1 MPSSI
6 YRTDVLVQP
15 AYMLMLSSE
24 LANESLQIRIRNAV
38 AFALKNNLSAHI
50 KQEVLVTL
58 ASPFLR
64 AGGFFAQVVAAIAC
78 VELPHDQWPDLIELL
93 GFVNNLTNANLRIA
107 TLKND
112 WLHLRVHST
121 YLISVLFS
129 LFVPLYLA
137 PRPPQQ
143 PEILSLRSNE
153 ILTAVIRG
161 VRHHEPS
168 SGVQLAAAHAP
179 YNSLEFVRENFECEG
194 ERNHI
199 MQVVCEA
206 TQNPS
211 VSVQVGALE
220 CLVKIMALYMEQALL
235 VLTVMG
241 FGPSFVKRES
251 SLLTRQAKYA
261 ADYGEPPEIESKFFA
276 KIALPE
282 VNPVLLSLLTLQEEI
297 VDKNEWNMT
306 MSFGTYFNFIAWAVT
321 DPIVDAVVPFIEAY
335 IKSPNRHQWEA
346 AMMALWALPLL
357 IGMTSDSNVHVKDM
371 AAWTL
376 GRIHGLLIA
385 TIKPDIHLHPPVPAL
400 LEFLEESVPS
410 QTSHLSPYFDGVVNT
425 LLRVTD
431 TASHEAHSRTSA
443 YGAITSNV
451 NPAMNDMIPVI
462 QNTLITILMWMQR
475 LLGMQIV
482 GIDDQNN
489 WNEPQSNLCSVVI
502 VNITFFQ
509 FELLSSYSVLPERT
523 RWLGEGIQPM
533 ADRIMTPVLQVIQA
547 AGQTSQPP
555 LS

>member
-1 MPSSI
+1 M
-6 YRTDVLVQP
+6 
-15 AYMLMLSSE
+15 
-24 LANESLQIRIRNAV
+24 
-38 AFALKNNLSAHI
+38 
-50 KQEVLVTL
+50 
-58 ASPFLR
+58 
-64 AGGFFAQVVAAIAC
+64 
-78 VELPHDQWPDLIELL
+78 
-93 GFVNNLTNANLRIA
+93 
-107 TLKND
+107 
-112 WLHLRVHST
+112 
-121 YLISVLFS
+121 
-129 LFVPLYLA
+129 
-137 PRPPQQ
+137 
-143 PEILSLRSNE
+143 
-153 ILTAVIRG
+153 IRG

-179 YNSLEFVRENFECEG
+179 YNSLEFVCKNFEREG
-194 ERNHI
+194 EHNHI

-206 TQNPS
+206 TQNPL

-235 VLTVMG
+235 V
-241 FGPSFVKRES
+241 
-251 SLLTRQAKYA
+251 A
-261 ADYGEPPEIESKFFA
+261 ADYGEPPEIKSKFFA

-282 VNPVLLSLLTLQEEI
+282 VNPVLLSLLTLREEI
-297 VDKNEWNMT
+297 VDENEWNMT

-321 DPIVDAVVPFIEAY
+321 DPIVDAVIPFIEAY
-335 IKSPNRHQWEA
+335 IKSPNWHQWEA
-346 AMMALWALPLL
+346 AMMALWVYP
-357 IGMTSDSNVHVKDM
+357 GWSQSKHPDSNSNVHVKDM

-385 TIKPDIHLHPPVPAL
+385 TIKPDIHLHPLVPAL
-400 LEFLEESVPS
+400 VTGVQDNPRTLEFLEESVPS

-431 TASHEAHSRTSA
+431 TASHEAHSCTSA
-443 YGAITSNV
+443 YRAITSNV
-451 NPAMNDMIPVI
+451 TPTMNDVIPVI

-482 GIDDQNN
+482 GIDDRNN

-509 FELLSSYSVLPERT
+509 FELLSSYSVLPEHT

>member
-1 MPSSI
+1 M
-6 YRTDVLVQP
+6 
-15 AYMLMLSSE
+15 
-24 LANESLQIRIRNAV
+24 
-38 AFALKNNLSAHI
+38 
-50 KQEVLVTL
+50 
-58 ASPFLR
+58 
-64 AGGFFAQVVAAIAC
+64 
-78 VELPHDQWPDLIELL
+78 
-93 GFVNNLTNANLRIA
+93 
-107 TLKND
+107 
-112 WLHLRVHST
+112 
-121 YLISVLFS
+121 
-129 LFVPLYLA
+129 
-137 PRPPQQ
+137 
-143 PEILSLRSNE
+143 
-153 ILTAVIRG
+153 IRG

-235 VLTVMG
+235 V
-241 FGPSFVKRES
+241 
-251 SLLTRQAKYA
+251 A

-282 VNPVLLSLLTLQEEI
+282 VNPILLSLLTLQEEI
-297 VDKNEWNMT
+297 VDENERNMT

-321 DPIVDAVVPFIEAY
+321 DPIVDTVVPFIKAY
-335 IKSPNRHQWEA
+335 IKSPDRHQWEA
-346 AMMALWALPLL
+346 AVMALWVYP
-357 IGMTSDSNVHVKDM
+357 GWSRSKHPDSDSNVHVKDT
-371 AAWTL
+371 AAWML

-410 QTSHLSPYFDGVVNT
+410 QTSHLSPYLDGIVNT

-451 NPAMNDMIPVI
+451 TPAMNDVIPVI
-462 QNTLITILMWMQR
+462 QNTLITILMRMQR

-482 GIDDQNN
+482 GIDDWNN

-502 VNITFFQ
+502 INLTFFQ
-509 FELLSSYSVLPERT
+509 FELLSSYSVLPEHT
-523 RWLGEGIQPM
+523 WWLGKGIQPM

>member
-1 MPSSI
+1 MFSEPLISSIPVIEQDTYRAAGECLEGNQRGYLLMPSSI

-24 LANESLQIRIRNAV
+24 LANESSQIRIRNAV
-38 AFALKNNLSAHI
+38 AFALKNNLSAHETAHSSENAPGGLLCHIDSI

-282 VNPVLLSLLTLQEEI
+282 VNPVLLSLLTLREEI
-297 VDKNEWNMT
+297 VENEWNMT

-321 DPIVDAVVPFIEAY
+321 DPIVDT
-335 IKSPNRHQWEA
+335 WEA
-346 AMMALWALPLL
+346 AVMALWVYP
-357 IGMTSDSNVHVKDM
+357 GWSRSK
-371 AAWTL
+371 
-376 GRIHGLLIA
+376 R
-385 TIKPDIHLHPPVPAL
+385 PD
-400 LEFLEESVPS
+400 
-410 QTSHLSPYFDGVVNT
+410 
-425 LLRVTD
+425 R
-431 TASHEAHSRTSA
+431 ASHEAHSRTSA

-451 NPAMNDMIPVI
+451 NPAMNDVIPVI
-462 QNTLITILMWMQR
+462 QNTLITILMWMQW